1 MQHHR
6 RLSWKYEAVMGWLC
20 DNNGLHSQPMNITFW
35 DSIRTNMTSCTVCIC
50 GLHWGAFFVC
60 ESWDIIT
67 CLCITIPMR
76 WKAIVL
82 GCESCYEHR
91 TKVLKYSVHFTWYK
105 QYNTVSTQWCEKHW
119 GFVAIITCT
128 IVQCTGNCL
137 RGIGCTLQCIEEH
150 RIIWLWVMIRAS
162 RWAV

>member
-1 MQHHR
+1 M
-6 RLSWKYEAVMGWLC
+6 RLWWGGYVTIMVFTVNQL
-20 DNNGLHSQPMNITFW
+20 NITFW

-67 CLCITIPMR
+67 YLCITIPMR

-82 GCESCYEHR
+82 GCESWYEHR
-91 TKVLKYSVHFTWYK
+91 TKVLKYSVHFTMIQAI
-105 QYNTVSTQWCEKHW
+105 QYNTNCTT
-119 GFVAIITCT
+119 ITCCT

-137 RGIGCTLQCIEEH
+137 RGIACTLQCIEEH